1 MEIDTN
7 ESDMAA
13 TISGY
18 DAQVIFIAAER
29 ENKSPEEIV
38 LNFFCKEVNA
48 PIGDFLSVFGNE
60 EKKNL

>member
-38 LNFFCKEVNA
+38 LNFFAKR
-48 PIGDFLSVFGNE
+48 
-60 EKKNL
+60 